1 MRMAKRIVSGKAFLG
16 QTWARTSILFPS
28 LSRAMSTLGSSILKS
43 PRLVSLDQHDEWSH
57 GFSHPDTAPT
67 QKCTDN
73 KTVRIIDGKSI
84 ADEIRLGIAI
94 EVSRMKESI
103 GKVPSLAVILVG
115 QRRDSLTY
123 VRNKI
128 LACEEVGFRFSLD
141 HLPENCTEEEICD
154 KLSSF
159 NDDPSIH
166 GILVQLPLPQVIG
179 TAFEQ
184 GKDTE
189 YAKPRK
195 RCGRL
200 PSTQHGKFGCTG
212 KRAFVHPMYP

>member
-1 MRMAKRIVSGKAFLG
+1 
-16 QTWARTSILFPS
+16 
-28 LSRAMSTLGSSILKS
+28 
-43 PRLVSLDQHDEWSH
+43 
-57 GFSHPDTAPT
+57 
-67 QKCTDN
+67 
-73 KTVRIIDGKSI
+73 
-84 ADEIRLGIAI
+84 
-94 EVSRMKESI
+94 MKESI

-166 GILVQLPLPQVIG
+166 GILVQLPLPQVIHFLCKYFG
-179 TAFEQ
+179 HYHTKFPFSTLYIVDQ
-184 GKDTE
+184 GLVCWFLE
-189 YAKPRK
+189 
-195 RCGRL
+195 
-200 PSTQHGKFGCTG
+200 
-212 KRAFVHPMYP
+212 